1 MGKKAKKKARTPV
14 SVREKRVPN
23 HIQKTVS
30 PPDVAENE
38 VAKGHPVQNESKT
51 CAHLEK
57 GFDLNALSEKIR
69 SSESVKCEDCR
80 ESVADR
86 RGNKGKGKH
95 GKKKAGTSTD
105 SKSKAIWICLE
116 CGHYACG
123 GVGFPTT
130 AQSHAARHARQT
142 QHPLAIQ
149 LEKPSLRW
157 CFRCRAPI
165 PIEKIQENGE
175 QKDDPLAEI
184 VKLIKGRFTQ
194 APSVDVEDVW
204 FGSGSGSVT
213 SEVNLTSSVSGW
225 SDGRGGYVIRGMVNL
240 GNSCFFNSVVQNL
253 LALDRL
259 KDYLGKLD
267 TSIGPLSISL
277 KKLFSEVTM
286 ENGVTNV
293 INPRSLFGCICS
305 KAPQFRGYQQHDS
318 HELLRCLL
326 DVLSTEEFDMKKQ
339 SRLHQEGGVP
349 HNQNVTFVD
358 AVFGG
363 QISSTV
369 CCIECG
375 HSSTVYEPFL
385 DLSLP
390 VPTKKPPPKKN
401 QPISR
406 AKKAKVLPKKGA
418 RTRPKVNKDLESI
431 TAHSVSSA
439 SVSAQSTT
447 PPIDTVA
454 SSSDS
459 RIETSTGSGAVVN
472 GKVSSSP
479 DHLAIKEH
487 DNTPLSGKE
496 TDTIAASTE
505 DFTWLDYLDLG
516 VTDFDLQDTNF
527 GPVEG
532 SGNGDTVL
540 DEWAADSQDMST
552 AKVDT
557 VKESKSEQIFEKELE
572 QHAVSADDSTRLDY
586 LDSQPVSSEINFSS
600 QDNGC
605 RQVQGD
611 GIADVADHGSQQN
624 HFFSD
629 SINEATDLKEEISS
643 KNSWE
648 DETPLQ
654 VQESEVLLLPYEVN
668 TSTTGDNTRDGV
680 TSSMG
685 FTQDESEFDGFG
697 DMFNEPDIVYGPV
710 AGPSLGDDN
719 FQTNEVADSGLMAG
733 NSSESDPGE
742 VDHSDSPVSI
752 ESCLTHF
759 TKEELL
765 SNDNA
770 WHCEKCSRTLRQR
783 QLESKKKQAKCVA
796 ILCANGCGRGS
807 QIISADSSSES
818 CCPAEAQ
825 KLSNGIS
832 ENDDHSI
839 DINHKEVVLQN
850 GKLDTPSHV
859 SSSDQ
864 ATGSCAGDEPSC
876 TGPIMAK
883 LQQVNHVLAT
893 KCETEIVDDEAD
905 SGAVEVKRDAT
916 KRVLVHK
923 APPILTIH
931 LKRFS
936 QDARGRLN
944 KLSGHVIFRETIDL
958 RPFMDTRGE
967 DKEKC
972 VYRLTGV
979 VEHMGTMRGGHY
991 VAFIRGGE
999 KSKNGIGA
1007 SVWYHASDAYV
1018 REVTLEEVLRCLY
1031 CSLMMPEDVLVKW

>member
-14 SVREKRVPN
+14 REKRAAN
-23 HIQKTVS
+23 HIQKTV
-30 PPDVAENE
+30 PPQDVAE
-38 VAKGHPVQNESKT
+38 NESKT

-57 GFDLNALSEKIR
+57 GFDLNALSAKIQ
-69 SSESVKCEDCR
+69 SSESAKCEDCR
-80 ESVADR
+80 EVVADR
-86 RGNKGKGKH
+86 RGNKGKGKQ
-95 GKKKAGTSTD
+95 GKKKGGASTD
-105 SKSKAIWICLE
+105 SKSESKAIWVCLE

-130 AQSHAARHARQT
+130 AQSHAVRHARQT
-142 QHPLAIQ
+142 RHPLAIQ

-157 CFRCRAPI
+157 CFPCNALI
-165 PIEKIQENGE
+165 PIEKIQEKGE
-175 QKDDPLAEI
+175 QKDDPFAEV

-204 FGSGSGSVT
+204 FGNGSVT
-213 SEVNLTSSVSGW
+213 NEVNLTSSVSSC
-225 SDGRGGYVIRGMVNL
+225 SDGRGGYVVRGMVNL
-240 GNSCFFNSVVQNL
+240 GNTCFFNSVVQNL

-267 TSIGPLSISL
+267 TSIGPLTISL
-277 KKLFSEVTM
+277 KKLFSEVKM
-286 ENGVTNV
+286 ENGVKSA
-293 INPRSLFGCICS
+293 INPRSLFGSICS

-326 DVLSTEEFDMKKQ
+326 DVLSTEEFDMRKQ
-339 SRLHQEGGVP
+339 SRLPQEGGAP

-363 QISSTV
+363 QISSTI
-369 CCIECG
+369 CCVECG

-390 VPTKKPPPKKN
+390 VPTKKTPPKKN

-406 AKKAKVLPKKGA
+406 AKKAKILPKKGA
-418 RTRPKVNKDLESI
+418 RIRPKVNKDSESI
-431 TAHSVSSA
+431 AAHSVPSA

-447 PPIDTVA
+447 PPTDTVA

-459 RIETSTGSGAVVN
+459 RIETSAGSGAVVDDR
-472 GKVSSSP
+472 VTFLP
-479 DHLAIKEH
+479 DHLTIKDH
-487 DNTPLSGKE
+487 DNAPLSGKE

-505 DFTWLDYLDLG
+505 ESSWLDYLDPG
-516 VTDFDLQDTNF
+516 VTDLHSQDTNF
-527 GPVEG
+527 GPVEA

-552 AKVDT
+552 AKMDT
-557 VKESKSEQIFEKELE
+557 VKESEREQVFEKELE
-572 QHAVSADDSTRLDY
+572 QHAVSANDSTCLDY
-586 LDSQPVSSEINFSS
+586 LDSQPLSSEINFSS
-600 QDNGC
+600 QDNGF

-611 GIADVADHGSQQN
+611 GIADVADYGSQQN
-624 HFFSD
+624 HFSSD
-629 SINEATDLKEEISS
+629 SVNEATDLKEEISS

-654 VQESEVLLLPYEVN
+654 VQDSEVLLLPYEEN
-668 TSTTGDNTRDGV
+668 TSTMGDITREGV
-680 TSSMG
+680 TSSTG
-685 FTQDESEFDGFG
+685 FPQDESEFDGFG
-697 DMFNEPDIVYGPV
+697 DMFNEPDVVYGPV
-710 AGPSLGDDN
+710 AGPSLGGDN
-719 FQTNEVADSGLMAG
+719 FQTNEVADSGLMTG

-742 VDHSDSPVSI
+742 VDNSDSPVSI

-770 WHCEKCSRTLRQR
+770 WHCEKCSRTLRQQ
-783 QLESKKKQAKCVA
+783 QLESKKQTKCVA
-796 ILCANGCGRGS
+796 SICSNGRETGS

-825 KLSNGIS
+825 KLSNGSS

-839 DINHKEVVLQN
+839 DTNHKETILQN
-850 GKLDTPSHV
+850 GKLDIPSHV

-864 ATGSCAGDEPSC
+864 ATGSSAGDEPGC
-876 TGPIMAK
+876 TGPIMEK
-883 LQQVNHVLAT
+883 LQQVNPVLAT

-905 SGAVEVKRDAT
+905 SGAVKVKRDAT
-916 KRVLVHK
+916 KRVLINN

-936 QDARGRLN
+936 QDARGRLS

-958 RPFMDTRGE
+958 RPFMDMRGKE
-967 DKEKC
+967 KEKC
-972 VYRLTGV
+972 VYRLIGV

-991 VAFIRGGE
+991 VAYIRGGE
-999 KSKNGIGA
+999 KSKNGVVA
-1007 SVWYHASDAYV
+1007 SMWYHASDAYV
-1018 REVTLEEVLRCLY
+1018 REVTLEEVLRCEAYILFY
-1031 CSLMMPEDVLVKW
+1031 EII

>member
-14 SVREKRVPN
+14 REKHHV
-23 HIQKTVS
+23 QKTM
-30 PPDVAENE
+30 PPPNVAENE
-38 VAKGHPVQNESKT
+38 IAEGHPVQNESKT
-51 CAHLEK
+51 CAHREK
-57 GFDLNALSEKIR
+57 GFDLNALSEKITA
-69 SSESVKCEDCR
+69 SESVKCEDCR
-80 ESVADR
+80 EGVADR
-86 RGNKGKGKH
+86 RGNKGKGKQ
-95 GKKKAGTSTD
+95 GKKGGASTE
-105 SKSKAIWICLE
+105 SKSESKALWVCLE

-130 AQSHAARHARQT
+130 AQSHAVRHARQT
-142 QHPLAIQ
+142 RHPLAIQ

-157 CFRCRAPI
+157 CFPCNAPI
-165 PIEKIQENGE
+165 LVEKIQENGE
-175 QKDDPLAEI
+175 QKDDPFAKV
-184 VKLIKGRFTQ
+184 VKLIKGRSTK
-194 APSVDVEDVW
+194 APSEDVEDVRR
-204 FGSGSGSVT
+204 GSGSVP
-213 SEVNLTSSVSGW
+213 SEGNSTSSDS
-225 SDGRGGYVIRGMVNL
+225 SCLDSRGGYVVRGMVNL
-240 GNSCFFNSVVQNL
+240 GNTCFFNSVMQNL

-259 KDYLGKLD
+259 KNYLGNLD
-267 TSIGPLSISL
+267 TSIGPVTISL
-277 KKLFSEVTM
+277 KKLFSEVKM
-286 ENGVTNV
+286 ENRGKNV
-293 INPRSLFGCICS
+293 INPRTLFGDICS

-318 HELLRCLL
+318 HELLCCLL

-339 SRLHQEGGVP
+339 SRLPQEGGVP

-369 CCIECG
+369 CCVECG

-406 AKKAKVLPKKGA
+406 AKKGKVLPKKAA
-418 RTRPKVNKDLESI
+418 RIRSKVNKDSESI
-431 TAHSVSSA
+431 TAHSVSRASA
-439 SVSAQSTT
+439 SAQSTT

-454 SSSDS
+454 LSSDS
-459 RIETSTGSGAVVN
+459 RIETATGSGAVVDDS
-472 GKVSSSP
+472 VTFPP

-496 TDTIAASTE
+496 TDTIASSME
-505 DFTWLDYLDLG
+505 ESTWLDYLDPG
-516 VTDFDLQDTNF
+516 ATDLDLQDTNF
-527 GPVEG
+527 GPAEA
-532 SGNGDTVL
+532 SRNGDTVL
-540 DEWAADSQDMST
+540 DEWAADSRDLST

-557 VKESKSEQIFEKELE
+557 VEESKSEQVSEKELE
-572 QHAVSADDSTRLDY
+572 QHAVSADGLAWLDY
-586 LDSQPVSSEINFSS
+586 LDSQPFYSEINFSS

-611 GIADVADHGSQQN
+611 GIADVADYGSQQN

-629 SINEATDLKEEISS
+629 SVNEATDLKEEISS

-654 VQESEVLLLPYEVN
+654 VQDSEVLLLPYKEN
-668 TSTTGDNTRDGV
+668 TSTTGDITREGV

-697 DMFNEPDIVYGPV
+697 DMFNEPDVVYGPV
-710 AGPSLGDDN
+710 AGPSLGGNN
-719 FQTNEVADSGLMAG
+719 FETNDVADSGLTAG
-733 NSSESDPGE
+733 NGSESDPGE

-770 WHCEKCSRTLRQR
+770 WHCEKCARTLRQQ
-783 QLESKKKQAKCVA
+783 QLESKKKQTKCVA
-796 ILCANGCGRGS
+796 SLCTNGCETGS

-818 CCPAEAQ
+818 CCPDEAQ
-825 KLSNGIS
+825 KLSNGS
-832 ENDDHSI
+832 SKNDDHSV
-839 DINHKEVVLQN
+839 DTNHKEVILQN
-850 GKLDTPSHV
+850 GKLDIPSHV

-864 ATGSCAGDEPSC
+864 ATGSCTGDEPSC
-876 TGPIMAK
+876 TGPIIEK
-883 LQQVNHVLAT
+883 LQKDNPMLAT
-893 KCETEIVDDEAD
+893 KCQTEIVDDEAD
-905 SGAVEVKRDAT
+905 SGAVKVKRDAT
-916 KRVLVHK
+916 KRVLIHN

-944 KLSGHVIFRETIDL
+944 KLGGHVIFRETIDL
-958 RPFMDTRGE
+958 RPFMDKRE
-967 DKEKC
+967 EKKEKC

-979 VEHMGTMRGGHY
+979 VEHIGTMRGGHY
-991 VAFIRGGE
+991 VAYIRGDE
-999 KSKNGIGA
+999 KSKNGVGA
-1007 SVWYHASDAYV
+1007 SVWYHVSDAYV
-1018 REVTLEEVLRCLY
+1018 REVMLEEVLRCEAYILFY
-1031 CSLMMPEDVLVKW
+1031 EII